1 MPEWLKG
8 ADCKSAAFRY
18 VGSNPTRPI
27 FNNNSVRK
35 FNYSPTIVLRIRY
48 KLRIKRIPKIIKP
61 IRDFGFL
68 NKFRKGVKITKI
80 KPIKLLIKNRG

>member
-27 FNNNSVRK
+27 FTFCLEVMAQFSIVYGNSL
-35 FNYSPTIVLRIRY
+35 F
-48 KLRIKRIPKIIKP
+48 
-61 IRDFGFL
+61 
-68 NKFRKGVKITKI
+68 
-80 KPIKLLIKNRG
+80 